1 MQAYTIRKRLE
12 TYLSLTYKNFYYYFF
27 TLETNTLIF
36 FEVEAFPQ
44 MSFLW
49 LNDDQVLIQ
58 NSIF

>member
-1 MQAYTIRKRLE
+1 MQAYTIKKRLE

-27 TLETNTLIF
+27 ILETNTLIS

-44 MSFLW
+44 ASFSC
-49 LNDDQVLIQ
+49 LNDDQVLIR